1 MVGNARS
8 LAKLGAF
15 MANGGV
21 FGGKTLIS
29 TETWDAVH
37 KYPLEGRLNGF

>member
-15 MANGGV
+15 MANGGA

-29 TETWDAVH
+29 PETWDTIH
-37 KYPLEGRLNGF
+37 KDPK